1 MLGVLGLLTSWL
13 MLAPLIFV
21 LYLRLGGPYFDWMA
35 PLAGLAI
42 SVPVLGFS
50 TIGGI
55 ALMIWSIRQLTRPQD
70 PF

>member
-13 MLAPLIFV
+13 MLASLILV

-35 PLAGLAI
+35 PFTGVAV

-50 TIGGI
+50 TVGGI
-55 ALMIWSIRQLTRPQD
+55 ALMIWSVRQLTKPEE